1 MADDEVKVGQ
11 VAGSRVDAGT
21 KTESGPLGRVDPPKP
36 APPGTVPRPPLGTAT
51 LTIVVGLAALI
62 AVLVILGF
70 VAEAIRQ
77 QEVFLLDT
85 TATPFLHGIQSPF
98 MDALM
103 NTLTTI
109 GSSFVIVPLFVV
121 GVILL
126 ARKRRFGAATFL
138 GVATAGGVIIEYSM
152 KLVFARPR
160 PQLAWATV
168 QPDYSFPSGHTLNSA
183 VFYVALALIIW
194 SIFGHRVGVVAM
206 TLAVVLTIG
215 VGISRIY
222 LGYHYLTDV
231 VGGILA
237 GTAWLLVVGFAFRL
251 RPKWWSWG
259 SVVAAGTSPPG
270 AAAGTGPHDA
280 GPAGPRSAANPSI
293 DPTPGK
299 APRATRPGAE
309 SR

>member
-1 MADDEVKVGQ
+1 MADDEVRPGQ

-21 KTESGPLGRVDPPKP
+21 KTESGPLGRVDPPRP
-36 APPGTVPRPPLGTAT
+36 APPGTVPRPPVGTAT
-51 LTIVVGLAALI
+51 LTIVVGLAALS
-62 AVLVILGF
+62 ALLVVLGF

-77 QEVFLLDT
+77 QEVFILDT

-109 GSSFVIVPLFVV
+109 GSSFVIPPIFVV
-121 GVILL
+121 TVILL

-138 GVATAGGVIIEYSM
+138 GVAAIGGVIIEWAM

-160 PQLAWATV
+160 PQLAWAHV
-168 QPDYSFPSGHTLNSA
+168 QPDYSFPSGHTMNSA

-194 SIFGHRVGVVAM
+194 SIFGRRIGVAALTV
-206 TLAVVLTIG
+206 AVVLTIG

-231 VGGILA
+231 IAAILA

-251 RPKWWSWG
+251 RPKWWAWG
-259 SVVAAGTSPPG
+259 SVIAAGTSTPPG
-270 AAAGTGPHDA
+270 TSADA
-280 GPAGPRSAANPSI
+280 LRDRTDSIPA
-293 DPTPGK
+293 K

-309 SR
+309 SP